1 LAVVQQAGIS
11 FAYDNVV
18 AVESGGSVMVEIRGN
33 RAIENA
39 AIKWVLERERA
50 AGREP
55 EDMRGKG
62 APADIESPPRMIE
75 VKAYGESARGQDLWL
90 EVRQVEEA
98 RNNPNFWLYVLENI
112 GQGNP
117 VAFTVKELGGERL
130 RKLVERAK
138 EQRYYTVPWPV
149 ADYDSLP

>member
-1 LAVVQQAGIS
+1 MAVVQQAGIS
-11 FAYDNVV
+11 FAYDNEV

-98 RNNPNFWLYVLENI
+98 RNNPNFWLYVVENI
-112 GQGNP
+112 GQGDP

-138 EQRYYTVPWPV
+138 EQHYYTVPWPV
-149 ADYDSLP
+149 ADYDSLQ

>member
-1 LAVVQQAGIS
+1 
-11 FAYDNVV
+11 
-18 AVESGGSVMVEIRGN
+18 MVEIRGN

-75 VKAYGESARGQDLWL
+75 VKAYGKSARGQDLWL

>member
-11 FAYDNVV
+11 FAYDNEV

-75 VKAYGESARGQDLWL
+75 VKAYGKSARGQDLWL

>member
-1 LAVVQQAGIS
+1 
-11 FAYDNVV
+11 
-18 AVESGGSVMVEIRGN
+18 MVEIRGN